1 MQKATRI
8 VLPLA
13 SLALSSCTISLGGTS
28 SSSSSLSSSSLSS
41 SSTSSSLSSS
51 VEDSSSKTVSSSSGV
66 VSSFAPAG
74 YHLTWQD
81 EFDGETLDET
91 KWEAQLGNG
100 NAYGISGWGNG
111 EKECY
116 QKENALVSGGKL
128 NLLAKRETASEGDAR
143 FDYTSARIRT
153 AGKAFWTYGY
163 FEAKMSLPTVTGM
176 WPAFWML
183 PEAKYN
189 GYGWP
194 TNGEIDVMEAKGR
207 LSQEIS
213 STTHSANASLADVYH
228 TKSTAASSIGEDHVY
243 AVLWEKGSLSF
254 FVDGVSFFKV
264 DESTYQ
270 NDYPSY
276 TDGAPFN
283 ADFHLILNLA
293 VGGQFDGGRLPP
305 SDWKESAMSVDY
317 VRVYQK

>member
-13 SLALSSCTISLGGTS
+13 SLALSSCTVSFQGAVS
-28 SSSSSLSSSSLSS
+28 SSSIHSSSFVS
-41 SSTSSSLSSS
+41 SSTSSSAEDASSKRASSS
-51 VEDSSSKTVSSSSGV
+51 PGV
-66 VSSFAPAG
+66 ASSFAPAG

-81 EFDGETLDET
+81 EFDGETLDES

-128 NLLAKRETASEGDAR
+128 NLLAKREAASEGDAR

-228 TKSTAASSIGEDHVY
+228 TKSTAVSSIGEDHVY

-293 VGGQFDGGRLPP
+293 VGGQFDEGRLPP